1 VIDVRAIRQQHIG
14 KGALVLIVAMRLEH
28 DFFPPKAKAE
38 PRAKDYGFVA
48 HRNPV
53 P

>member
-1 VIDVRAIRQQHIG
+1 VIDVGAICQDYFSNRALI
-14 KGALVLIVAMRLEH
+14 LIVAMRLER

-38 PRAKDYGFVA
+38 PRPKDYGFVA